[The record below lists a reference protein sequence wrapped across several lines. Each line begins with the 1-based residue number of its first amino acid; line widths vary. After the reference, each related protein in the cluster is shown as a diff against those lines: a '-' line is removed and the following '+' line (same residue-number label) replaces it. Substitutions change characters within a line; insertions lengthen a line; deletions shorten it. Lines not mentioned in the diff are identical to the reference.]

1 MSMYGM
7 IMEGVQREM
16 HAGRMFGV
24 VIGVVSNN
32 KDDDGLNRVKV
43 TFPWLS
49 EDEDSHWARV
59 VCFMAGDKRG
69 ALFLPEVGDEVLVAF
84 EHGDINRP
92 YVIGALW
99 NGKDKPPLTN
109 DDGKNNVRLIQSRSG
124 HQVIFDD
131 TDGSEKIE
139 IKSQS
144 GHKVVFDDTGGSEK
158 IEIKD
163 KTEKN
168 SIVWDTASNTIT
180 ISTDKDISLKAPQ
193 GKISLDAQEVAI
205 TSSANTTIE
214 ASGTMTVKGATVN
227 IN

>member
-1 MSMYGM
+1 MSVYGM
-7 IMEGVQREM
+7 IMEGVHREM
-16 HAGRMFGV
+16 HASQMLGV

-49 EDEDSHWARV
+49 EDEESHWARV

-109 DDGKNNVRLIQSRSG
+109 DNGKNNIRLIQSRSG
-124 HQVIFDD
+124 HKVVLDD
-131 TDGSEKIE
+131 TD
-139 IKSQS
+139 
-144 GHKVVFDDTGGSEK
+144 GSEK

-214 ASGTMTVKGATVN
+214 ASGTMTLKGATVN

>member
-1 MSMYGM
+1 MNVYAMITEGM
-7 IMEGVQREM
+7 GRELQSEKIY
-16 HAGRMFGV
+16 GV
-24 VIGVVSNN
+24 VTGLVSNN

-49 EDEDSHWARV
+49 EDEESNWARV
-59 VCFMAGDKRG
+59 ACFMAGEKRG

-92 YVIGALW
+92 YVIGSLW

-109 DDGKNNVRLIQSRSG
+109 GNGKNNVRLIQSRSG
-124 HQVIFDD
+124 HKVIFDD
-131 TDGSEKIE
+131 TD
-139 IKSQS
+139 
-144 GHKVVFDDTGGSEK
+144 GSEK

-180 ISTDKDISLKAPQ
+180 ISADKDISLKAPQ
-193 GKISLDAQEVAI
+193 GKISLDAQEVEI
-205 TSSANTTIE
+205 KSSASAKLE
-214 ASGTMTVKGATVN
+214 ASGTLTVKGATVN

>member
-7 IMEGVQREM
+7 IMEGVQREIQ
-16 HAGRMFGV
+16 AGWISGV

-49 EDEDSHWARV
+49 EDEESHWARV
-59 VCFMAGDKRG
+59 VCFMAGDQRG

-124 HQVIFDD
+124 HKVILDD
-131 TDGSEKIE
+131 TD
-139 IKSQS
+139 
-144 GHKVVFDDTGGSEK
+144 GSEK

-180 ISTDKDISLKAPQ
+180 ISADKDIFLKAPQ

-227 IN
+227 LN

>member
-1 MSMYGM
+1 MSVYGM
-7 IMEGVQREM
+7 IVEGVQREM

-109 DDGKNNVRLIQSRSG
+109 DNGKNNIRLIQSRSG
-124 HQVIFDD
+124 HKVVLDD
-131 TDGSEKIE
+131 TD
-139 IKSQS
+139 
-144 GHKVVFDDTGGSEK
+144 GSEK

-205 TSSANTTIE
+205 TSSAKTTIE
-214 ASGTMTVKGATVN
+214 ASGTLTLKGATVN

>member
-7 IMEGVQREM
+7 IMEGVQREIQ
-16 HAGRMFGV
+16 AGWISGV

-49 EDEDSHWARV
+49 EDEESHWARV
-59 VCFMAGDKRG
+59 VCFMAGDQRG

-124 HQVIFDD
+124 HKVILDD
-131 TDGSEKIE
+131 TD
-139 IKSQS
+139 
-144 GHKVVFDDTGGSEK
+144 GSEK

-180 ISTDKDISLKAPQ
+180 ISADKDISLKAPQ

-227 IN
+227 LN

>member
-1 MSMYGM
+1 MNMFTM
-7 IMEGVQREM
+7 ITEGVQRELQ
-16 HAGRMFGV
+16 AEKIFGI
-24 VIGVVSNN
+24 VIGLVSNN

-49 EDEDSHWARV
+49 EDEESHWARV

-99 NGKDKPPLTN
+99 NGVDKPPLTN

-124 HQVIFDD
+124 HKVILDD

-139 IKSQS
+139 IK
-144 GHKVVFDDTGGSEK
+144 
-158 IEIKD
+158 D
-163 KTEKN
+163 KTGNN

-180 ISTDKDISLKAPQ
+180 ISTDKDISLKAPK

-205 TSSANTTIE
+205 KSSANTTVE

>member
-1 MSMYGM
+1 MSVYGM
-7 IMEGVQREM
+7 IMEGVHREM
-16 HAGRMFGV
+16 HASQMLGV

-49 EDEDSHWARV
+49 EDEESHWARV

-109 DDGKNNVRLIQSRSG
+109 DNGKNNIRLIQSRSG
-124 HQVIFDD
+124 HKVVLDD
-131 TDGSEKIE
+131 TD
-139 IKSQS
+139 
-144 GHKVVFDDTGGSEK
+144 GSEK

-205 TSSANTTIE
+205 KSSANMTVE
-214 ASGTMTVKGATVN
+214 ASGTMTLKGATVN

>member
-1 MSMYGM
+1 
-7 IMEGVQREM
+7 
-16 HAGRMFGV
+16 
-24 VIGVVSNN
+24 
-32 KDDDGLNRVKV
+32 
-43 TFPWLS
+43 
-49 EDEDSHWARV
+49 
-59 VCFMAGDKRG
+59 
-69 ALFLPEVGDEVLVAF
+69 VLVAF

-109 DDGKNNVRLIQSRSG
+109 DNGKNNIRLIQSRSG
-124 HQVIFDD
+124 HKVVLDD
-131 TDGSEKIE
+131 TD
-139 IKSQS
+139 
-144 GHKVVFDDTGGSEK
+144 GSEK

-205 TSSANTTIE
+205 KSSANMTVE
-214 ASGTMTVKGATVN
+214 ASGTMTLKGATVN